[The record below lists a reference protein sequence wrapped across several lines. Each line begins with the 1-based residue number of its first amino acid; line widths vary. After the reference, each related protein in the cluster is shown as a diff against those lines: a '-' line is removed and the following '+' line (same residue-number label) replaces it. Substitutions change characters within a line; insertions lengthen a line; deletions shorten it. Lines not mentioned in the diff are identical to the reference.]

1 MNQKIRIAA
10 CDDDATVLSVL
21 PDALNNVFKGQAD
34 VDCFSSGREL
44 LEQMKKAIYDIIILD
59 INMPDMNGLALGKR
73 IRAVNA
79 TVELVY
85 LSNREDKV
93 FDTFAVSPMT
103 FIRKSAFFSD
113 IAKLAVLYEHNH
125 ARGGEG
131 ERLIVK
137 DKDSVQSRIFNG
149 LEKMEKI
156 RRIEPVFNAD
166 AEVYTK
172 DYNDNSIL
180 WVVRKVE
187 GEELHAV
194 FNFSDS
200 GKTIWMPEKAEY
212 TNLMTGI
219 AEEVKTVELSGWD
232 FLWMKRNLQH
242 CPVSHDSVRY

>member
-137 DKDSVQSRIFNG
+137 DKDSVF
-149 LEKMEKI
+149 LLDYAKI
-156 RRIEPVFNAD
+156 RYIENFRNTQYIYAD
-166 AEVYTK
+166 AGREPYTVRSTMRK
-172 DYNDNSIL
+172 LQEQLDKACQSFVLINSGMIVNL
-180 WVVRKVE
+180 AYVRRLNHDSVVLE
-187 GEELHAV
+187 QGEELAISRSNRAV
-194 FNFSDS
+194 VKKRFF
-200 GKTIWMPEKAEY
+200 EY
-212 TNLMTGI
+212 L
-219 AEEVKTVELSGWD
+219 A
-232 FLWMKRNLQH
+232 H
-242 CPVSHDSVRY
+242 

>member
-73 IRAVNA
+73 IRAMNA

-137 DKDSVQSRIFNG
+137 DKDSVF
-149 LEKMEKI
+149 LLDYAKI
-156 RRIEPVFNAD
+156 RYIENFRNTQYIYAD
-166 AEVYTK
+166 AGREPYTVRSTMRK
-172 DYNDNSIL
+172 LQEQLDKACQSFVLINSGMIVNL
-180 WVVRKVE
+180 AYVRRLNHDSVVLE
-187 GEELHAV
+187 QGEELAISRSNRVAV
-194 FNFSDS
+194 KKRFF
-200 GKTIWMPEKAEY
+200 EY
-212 TNLMTGI
+212 L
-219 AEEVKTVELSGWD
+219 A
-232 FLWMKRNLQH
+232 H
-242 CPVSHDSVRY
+242 